1 MHRQYKPTGFLFILF
16 IMAYNRVA
24 KMKHLKNTAKRLK
37 KEVDKLVT
45 AVGDKFTNLL
55 PSHYGMNDAEYPEW
69 YIKQMN
75 EKKQGNNEK

>member
-1 MHRQYKPTGFLFILF
+1 
-16 IMAYNRVA
+16 
-24 KMKHLKNTAKRLK
+24 MKHLKNTAKRLK

-55 PSHYGMNDAEYPEW
+55 PSHYGMNDAEYREW

>member
-1 MHRQYKPTGFLFILF
+1 
-16 IMAYNRVA
+16 
-24 KMKHLKNTAKRLK
+24 MKHLKNTAKRLK

>member
-1 MHRQYKPTGFLFILF
+1 
-16 IMAYNRVA
+16 
-24 KMKHLKNTAKRLK
+24 MKHLKNTAKRLK

-75 EKKQGNNEK
+75 EKKQENNEK